1 MKQSFW
7 IVNSILFILFLGV
20 ILFISFSR
28 VKISLRKSI
37 IPEMISNKEETIK
50 KMDTTSIYKN
60 DLFGTSQPL
69 QEKPKEA
76 EKLEIKM
83 PTAPVSVRAQVPEIE
98 NPNFLEPLPLTL
110 TGIFVIDD
118 ESNNQAIIMD
128 NRTTK
133 QKNYRLGDEIEDAQ
147 IARIFKE
154 KIILIRS
161 NGQQEV
167 LYLRAD
173 DAKKDSPLEQKNWKK
188 IIKKINENEYDIDYE
203 KFAENVK
210 SIGSFADLMNLTS
223 AYKDGKNI
231 GVKVG
236 KTESGSL
243 AFELGLQPGDVI
255 QKIDGIE
262 VDNTQNRYEAY
273 SKAICKKDE
282 DVIDVE
288 ILRSDKTQSIKYRL
302 SSANDLIVRT
312 EVQPKDINEEQ
323 IIKEKVKVLKEKHS
337 FAPTYKEIKSQ
348 ERSKLFKK
356 MADYKNNDE
365 KN

>member
-7 IVNSILFILFLGV
+7 IVNSILFILFLSV
-20 ILFISFSR
+20 ILFITFSK
-28 VKISLRKSI
+28 VKISSRKSI
-37 IPEMISNKEETIK
+37 IPEAISAKEEVVT
-50 KMDTTSIYKN
+50 KMDTSAIYTN

-69 QEKPKEA
+69 EIRPKENEKTEVTMPAAPQPFRA
-76 EKLEIKM
+76 E
-83 PTAPVSVRAQVPEIE
+83 VPEVE

-110 TGIFVIDD
+110 TGIIVVND

-128 NRTTK
+128 NRTNK

-167 LYLRAD
+167 LYLRTD
-173 DAKKDSPLEQKNWKK
+173 DVKQDGPQEQKDWKRV
-188 IIKKINENEYDIDYE
+188 IKKVSADEYDVDYE

-210 SIGSFADLMNLTS
+210 SIGAFTDMMNLTS

-236 KTESGSL
+236 KIEPGSL
-243 AFELGLQPGDVI
+243 AFELGLQPGDII

-273 SKAICKKDE
+273 SKVICKQDE
-282 DVIDVE
+282 DLINVE
-288 ILRSDKTQSIKYRL
+288 ILRNDKTQTIKYR
-302 SSANDLIVRT
+302 AFNC
-312 EVQPKDINEEQ
+312 
-323 IIKEKVKVLKEKHS
+323 
-337 FAPTYKEIKSQ
+337 
-348 ERSKLFKK
+348 
-356 MADYKNNDE
+356 
-365 KN
+365 